1 MVVLYRYRYSIL
13 LYIVLVVPNHASE
26 DETNVSV
33 AKGVT
38 GLVAPCWLTLE
49 WVHLGSFACGRGSEE
64 GKVAQ

>member
-1 MVVLYRYRYSIL
+1 M
-13 LYIVLVVPNHASE
+13 VPNHASE

-49 WVHLGSFACGRGSEE
+49 WVHLGCFACGRGREE